1 MAINILPKPSDSGAH
16 KWRFFRAGGVDQA
29 RLDTG
34 AELAALDQLDQKLW
48 VALSCP
54 VQGLEFDEKTL
65 ALIDSDKNGRV
76 RVPEVIA
83 AVKWTLAR
91 IKDPDELVKEPAAM
105 PLASIND
112 SSAEGRQ
119 LLSSARQILHNLGKP
134 EAVSLAIDDVS
145 DPAKIFG
152 QSKFNGDGVITVESA
167 ASEALKQA
175 IADII
180 LTHGSELDR
189 SGKPGVSQAK
199 IDTFFADAIAF
210 DAWHKSSEQNAAT
223 VQPLGEATAAAMAT
237 LNNVRAKID
246 DYFARCRMA
255 AFDSRAM
262 TALNRPETEYLLV
275 ASKDL
280 SANAIEIAGFPLARI
295 EAGKPLDLMKGLNPA
310 WAPAMAVFVDA
321 VVKPVLGENKTE
333 LNQGDWTSL
342 KMTFSP
348 YEKWMAAKA
357 GGAVEKLGL
366 ARVREMLAAKI
377 REDLTGLIAKD
388 KSLEAEAAAIA
399 DVERLVRYYCSLHQL
414 LLNFVSFEDF
424 YSRRRK
430 SLFQAG
436 TLYLDARAC
445 DLCVRVD
452 DSGKHAALAGLA
464 KTYLAYCECTRL
476 SSGQKMTIAA
486 AFTGGDSDNLMVGR
500 NGVFYDRKG
509 RDWDATIV
517 KVIENPIS
525 IRQAFWAPYKKIV
538 RMIEE
543 QVAKRAAAAQ
553 QDAETNL
560 AASAQAPAAANKAK
574 PDGVKKI
581 DVGTVAAMGVAFG
594 AIGTAFA
601 TLATYFAGLLKL
613 PFWQVCIAVS
623 GLLLLLS
630 GPSMLIAWL
639 KLRQR
644 NLGPILDA
652 NGWAVNARVHMNV
665 SFGGSLTS
673 VAKLP
678 ATSLVPMDDPF
689 GENPSV
695 WPRLIAIAI
704 AICFIYSFLDWNGF
718 IYDLTGHQYGTP
730 RSTLSMDTNSPP
742 KNLPAAELGTNAPVA
757 K

>member
-1 MAINILPKPSDSGAH
+1 MAIQLAANPSENGSH

-54 VQGLEFDEKTL
+54 VKGLEFEERTL
-65 ALIDSDKNGRV
+65 ALIDTDKDGRV

-91 IKDPDELVKEPAAM
+91 IKDPNELVREPAAL
-105 PLASIND
+105 PLASIKD
-112 SSAEGRQ
+112 ASPEGKQ
-119 LLSSARQILHNLGKP
+119 LLSSARQILLNLGKP
-134 EAVSLAIDDVS
+134 QATSLTIEDVS

-152 QSKFNGDGVITVESA
+152 LSKFNGDGIITAESA
-167 ASEALKQA
+167 ESATLKQVV
-175 IADII
+175 ADII
-180 LTHGSELDR
+180 AIQGGATDR
-189 SGKPGVSQAK
+189 SGKPGISQAK
-199 IDTFFADAIAF
+199 IDAFFTESSAF
-210 DAWHKSSEQNAAT
+210 DAWHKQSEDNTASIL
-223 VQPLGEATAAAMAT
+223 PLGDKTAAAMAA
-237 LNNVRAKID
+237 LNGVRVKID
-246 DYFARCRMA
+246 DYFTRCRLA
-255 AFDSRAM
+255 AFDSRALP
-262 TALNRPETEYLLV
+262 ALNRPEAEYLLV
-275 ASKDL
+275 SSKDL
-280 SANAIEIAGFPLARI
+280 SASASELAGFPLARI
-295 EAGKPLDLMKGLNPA
+295 EPGKPLGLRDGLNPA
-310 WAPAMAVFVDA
+310 WVSAMNTFILSVVAP
-321 VVKPVLGENKTE
+321 LQGEDNGALSPE
-333 LNQGDWTSL
+333 DWSAL
-342 KMTFSP
+342 KAKFNP
-348 YEKWMAAKA
+348 YESWLAAKA
-357 GGAVEKLGL
+357 GASVEKLGL
-366 ARVREMLAAKI
+366 VRVREILAAKT
-377 REDLTGLIAKD
+377 REDLTGLVAQD
-388 KSLEAEAAAIA
+388 KALEAEAAAIA
-399 DVERLVRYYCSLHQL
+399 DVERLVRFFCGLHQL

-464 KTYLAYCECTRL
+464 KTYLAYCDCTRL
-476 SSGQKMTIAA
+476 ATAQKMTIAA

-525 IRQAFWAPYKKIV
+525 IRQAFWAPYKKFV

-543 QVAKRAAAAQ
+543 QVAKRAAAAEQ
-553 QDAETNL
+553 NAETHL
-560 AASAQAPAAANKAK
+560 AATAQVVAAPAKGKA
-574 PDGVKKI
+574 PETKKI
-581 DVGTVAAMGVAFG
+581 DVGTVAALGVAFG

-601 TLATYFAGLLKL
+601 TLAGYMAGLLKL
-613 PFWQVCIAVS
+613 PFWQVCIAVA

-678 ATSLVPMDDPF
+678 ATSLVPLDDPF
-689 GENPSV
+689 GENPSI
-695 WPRLIAIAI
+695 WPKLLGLAI
-704 AICFIYSFLDWNGF
+704 AICFIYSFLDSSGF
-718 IYDLTGHQYGTP
+718 IYSWSSHKFGTP
-730 RSTLSMDTNSPP
+730 TATLTTETNAPAIRLPSP
-742 KNLPAAELGTNAPVA
+742 ELGTNAPT